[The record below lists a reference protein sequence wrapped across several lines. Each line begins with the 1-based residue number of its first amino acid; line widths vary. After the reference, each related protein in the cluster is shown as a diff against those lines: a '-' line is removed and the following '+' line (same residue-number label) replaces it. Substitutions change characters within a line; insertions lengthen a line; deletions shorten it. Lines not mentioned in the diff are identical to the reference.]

1 MNEFKSSRY
10 LQMFMALML
19 SALLAGCSGGGSQG
33 RAPILGAGGTAALAP
48 TVTAVTP
55 ANNATGVATS
65 NPVIAASFS
74 EPMAPI
80 TGAASFTVTCAA
92 SCTSPTGTVTLDAS
106 NMVATF
112 TLTPGTTLQPLT
124 LYTATVTGAT
134 SLATGLPLASPYVWT
149 FTTGIAPT
157 VTAVAPV
164 NNATGVTIN
173 NTIITAAFS
182 EPMAPI
188 TGAASFTVTCA
199 ASCTSPSG
207 TVTLDASNTIATY
220 TLMPGTT
227 LQPNTLYTATVTA
240 AQSISGLAMVS
251 PYVWTF
257 TTGVAPDTTRP
268 RVASTVP
275 TTTTPGPTTGVPT
288 NTAITAV
295 FTEEMAPATITGTSF
310 TLTGPGTT
318 AVAGTVSYAVGTATA
333 TFTPTATL
341 AAGTTYTA
349 TITSAATD
357 VAGNALAG
365 NQASLPA
372 ASNYVWTF
380 TTAAAV
386 ASSAVSVL
394 STIPVA
400 GASAV
405 CPNATINATFN
416 VPSGLRMDPAT
427 VNSATFTVTGPAP
440 YSTPVTAGSVVLD
453 GATGTIA
460 TFTPLSALT
469 AGVTYTATIKGG
481 VNGVKDLAI
490 PANGMA
496 NDFVWT
502 FTVGSATG
510 NCLTPVALGSATTF
524 GDFGGSAGMTNQ
536 GTLTVVNG
544 DIGTTAVSTAVTGFH
559 DAGPQCIYTQTPLNI
574 GTVNGTIYTAP
585 PPPTVGCPTEGTSA
599 TLAIATK
606 ARADA
611 LTAYNALVAMPGGPD
626 PGAGNLANLVLTPGV
641 YTAAAGSFM
650 IQGGNLTLDAQGNA
664 NAVWVFQMAT
674 SLTVGGPGVAF
685 PQSIILVNG
694 AQAKNVFWQVG
705 SAATI
710 NAGGGGTMVGT
721 IISQSGIVIS
731 TAGNAA
737 VTTLNG
743 RAISLGASV
752 TIVNTVINVPAP

>member
-481 VNGVKDLAI
+481 ANGVKDLAI

-496 NDFVWT
+496 NNFVWT
-502 FTVGSATG
+502 FTVGSAAG
-510 NCLTPVALGSATTF
+510 NCLTSVALGSATTF